1 MKGFYHRNSFAA
13 LKVPQPVWGP
23 AALALTALS
32 TIMGVV
38 GQVGQQNAQA
48 QAASVNAAQ
57 ARYQAQV
64 TAQNQALMERQAADA
79 MQRGW
84 IAEENRRRLTTHQIG
99 QQQAGLAAQGTDLA
113 GSPTD
118 ILGDTAAAG
127 EVEARAV
134 RSQAERQA
142 YEHQIAGVGYGNSG
156 ILLSSRA
163 LNSTYQPN
171 YLGAGASLLS
181 GASTLAEKWRNFQLN
196 SSP

>member
-13 LKVPQPVWGP
+13 LKIPQPVWGP

-64 TAQNQALMERQAADA
+64 TAQNQALMERRAADA

-84 IAEENRRRLTTHQIG
+84 VAEENRRRVASGLPLIG
-99 QQQAGLAAQGTDLA
+99 EHAG
-113 GSPTD
+113 
-118 ILGDTAAAG
+118 
-127 EVEARAV
+127 
-134 RSQAERQA
+134 
-142 YEHQIAGVGYGNSG
+142 
-156 ILLSSRA
+156 
-163 LNSTYQPN
+163 
-171 YLGAGASLLS
+171 
-181 GASTLAEKWRNFQLN
+181 QLK
-196 SSP
+196 PA